1 MKNRNLYLGIFISL
15 ISVGGFLIYN
25 LIPQFET
32 TEFDQESIVQI
43 SEGSTTTSIQT
54 NESTTTTTPSL
65 EDEGIIQI
73 QQSELDVLLENN
85 TTENISEYFETYLL
99 IGSDRRSESSSLA
112 RGFVQGQRAD
122 VIILALI
129 NKSNSRLSLVSLPR
143 DLLIK
148 NPCTDEVQR
157 INSTFQKN
165 ECGNSAENLSATI
178 LNITGLLVD
187 HFALFTFEGFEKI
200 IDSLNGVEICLNE
213 AQREGYSFELSKGC
227 QVTNGEIALNWVVS
241 RNTEVLVGE
250 KIIDE
255 NGNDASLWEPMSG
268 ISDLY
273 RVKKQQQIVISLLN
287 RLDEF
292 NSYTDLYNLIKA
304 LELTFTIDEN
314 LTIPN
319 ATQILWG
326 YRNFD
331 FSEINKLTVPTAPYR
346 TEDGKEVLV
355 LTENFYSFIDSQNLL
370 SE

>member
-65 EDEGIIQI
+65 ENEGIIQI
-73 QQSELDVLLENN
+73 QQSELDILLENN

-99 IGSDRRSESSSLA
+99 IGSDRRSENSSLA

-129 NKSNSRLSLVSLPR
+129 NKSNSQLSLVSLPR

-148 NPCTDEVQR
+148 NPCTDEIQR

-200 IDSLNGVEICLNE
+200 IDSLN
-213 AQREGYSFELSKGC
+213 
-227 QVTNGEIALNWVVS
+227 
-241 RNTEVLVGE
+241 
-250 KIIDE
+250 D
-255 NGNDASLWEPMSG
+255 
-268 ISDLY
+268 
-273 RVKKQQQIVISLLN
+273 
-287 RLDEF
+287 
-292 NSYTDLYNLIKA
+292 
-304 LELTFTIDEN
+304 
-314 LTIPN
+314 
-319 ATQILWG
+319 
-326 YRNFD
+326 
-331 FSEINKLTVPTAPYR
+331 
-346 TEDGKEVLV
+346 
-355 LTENFYSFIDSQNLL
+355 
-370 SE
+370 

>member
-1 MKNRNLYLGIFISL
+1 MKNRNIYLGIFLAI
-15 ISVGGFLIYN
+15 ISVGGVLVYN

-43 SEGSTTTSIQT
+43 SEGSTTTIIE
-54 NESTTTTTPSL
+54 NDENTTTTTIQ
-65 EDEGIIQI
+65 EDEGTIQI
-73 QQSELDVLLENN
+73 QQSELDILLENN
-85 TTENISEYFETYLL
+85 TTENISKYFETYLL
-99 IGSDRRSESSSLA
+99 IGSDRRSESSSPA

-129 NKSNSRLSLVSLPR
+129 SKSNNQLSLVSLPR

-148 NPCTDEVQR
+148 NPCTEEVQR

-165 ECGNSAENLSATI
+165 DCGNSAENLSATI

-213 AQREGYSFELSKGC
+213 GQREGYSFELSKGC
-227 QVTNGEIALNWVVS
+227 QIANGEIALNWVVS

-250 KIIDE
+250 KIVDE
-255 NGNDASLWEPMSG
+255 NGNDASKWEPMSG
-268 ISDLY
+268 VSDLY

-331 FSEINKLTVPTAPYR
+331 FSEINKLTVPTKPYR

-355 LTENFYSFIDSQNLL
+355 LDENFYSFINSKNLL
-370 SE
+370 DE